1 MGRRIASG
9 IAFVLALSA
18 GVLVGGPTGQAVAFS
33 PAPPGSAP
41 SSGGASPPTVGQQVE
56 KARNRLQANLR
67 MPHPGKSEVLAHPSQ
82 DRAGSGIAGNT
93 RTDRTSQLAPR
104 VQAPAISGSSQ
115 IGLDVSGHQGN
126 VNWSQVAAD
135 GATFAYVKATQATS
149 YRNGY
154 FAQQYNGSYAAGLVR
169 GAYHFAIP
177 NDSGGAAQA
186 DYFVANGGGWSADG
200 RTLPGML
207 DIEYNPYGSV
217 CFGLTQSQMVSW
229 IASFDKEYAAL
240 TGRRPVIYTTTDWW
254 GTCTGNSSAF
264 GQEPLSIANYSGSPY
279 PLPSSWSIYTFWQY
293 ADSGTFPGD
302 QERFNGDYQA
312 LVAFANGRAT
322 PDRIVSGQE
331 LHSGAVITSVN
342 GYKIA
347 MQADGNLV
355 EYDSAGRALWASRTS
370 RNPGAYVAMQA
381 DGNLVVY
388 LGGRALWNTRTSG
401 RGPSYA
407 VIQGDANFVIRTNI
421 GTATWSSRGGTIG

>member
-9 IAFVLALSA
+9 MAFFLTLSA
-18 GVLVGGPTGQAVAFS
+18 GLLVGAPTGQALGS
-33 PAPPGSAP
+33 PAPLGSAAP
-41 SSGGASPPTVGQQVE
+41 AWRAASRPTVDQQVE
-56 KARNRLQANLR
+56 QARNRLPANLR
-67 MPHPGKSEVLAHPSQ
+67 MPHPGKPEALTHPWQ
-82 DRAGSGIAGNT
+82 DRAGSGIAGHAGT
-93 RTDRTSQLAPR
+93 GRTSQQEPR
-104 VQAPAISGSSQ
+104 VLAPAISGAGEL
-115 IGLDVSGHQGN
+115 GLDVSRYQGN
-126 VNWSQVAAD
+126 VDWSQVAAN

-149 YRNGY
+149 YRNSY

-169 GAYHFAIP
+169 GAYHFAVP
-177 NDSGGAAQA
+177 NNSVGAAQA

-229 IASFDKEYAAL
+229 IASFDTEYAAL

-254 GTCTGNSSAF
+254 STCTGNSGAF
-264 GQEPLSIANYSGSPY
+264 GREALSIANYSGSPY
-279 PLPSSWSIYTFWQY
+279 PLPSSWSAYTFWQY

-302 QERFNGDYQA
+302 QERFNGDHQA

-322 PDRIVSGQE
+322 ADRMLSGQQ
-331 LHSGAVITSVN
+331 LHSGEVIASLN

-370 RNPGAYVAMQA
+370 RNPGAYAAMQA

-388 LGGRALWNTRTSG
+388 LGGRALWNTKTSG

-407 VIQGDANFVIRTNI
+407 VIQGDANFVVRTNG